1 MKNKSILV
9 FYALCA
15 LVPIIFIAVAFFGP
29 EKEIAISLKGP
40 NTFGLDD
47 EKITKKYDQLEDK
60 EKKKREKFKKEVE
73 KKWDSYKE
81 STSKTYVSYSK
92 DLNSRTIVDF
102 EKGEVTIEVI
112 MDEDEGQ
119 DGSYNLDLDMDR
131 DIQISRGKNTRKQNI
146 ILSIGTSLVNM
157 TNIFALQEKE
167 KKDNSARSKDSKTLN
182 SKFTKLL
189 SNIMKEKGDD
199 GQPILKD
206 QLVDAKGKAV
216 EGMSNTLD
224 FAKSVVSK
232 QSKKVRMHFSKD
244 GKKRTIISLKLP
256 LSDDHIAKRRDR
268 YKDLII
274 IEARRFNIPPE
285 IALAIAETESAFN
298 PKAKSHVPA
307 YGLMQL
313 VPKTGARDAYQWI
326 YKKDK
331 YVSGRYLYKPKNNVE
346 LGCAYLSMI
355 RQHYFSGIRNDERA
369 YLCAIPAYNTGV
381 GNVSKALIDKRNIKE
396 ASKKANKMNKK
407 ELYDKLYTDLS
418 SKEARNYLKKVWARK
433 EKYK

>member
-1 MKNKSILV
+1 MKNKSIVV
-9 FYALCA
+9 FYTLCA

-47 EKITKKYDQLEDK
+47 EKITKKYDEVEKK
-60 EKKKREKFKKEVE
+60 EKEKREKFKKEVE
-73 KKWDSYKE
+73 KKWDSFKE

-92 DLNSRTIVDF
+92 DLTSRTIVDF

-112 MDEDEGQ
+112 IDEDQ
-119 DGSYNLDLDMDR
+119 DGSYNLDLDTDR
-131 DIQISRGKNTRKQNI
+131 SIQIAGKNNTRNI
-146 ILSIGTSLVNM
+146 ILSISTSLVNM
-157 TNIFALQEKE
+157 VTTFALQDTAEQ
-167 KKDNSARSKDSKTLN
+167 DNLAGSNDSKALD

-189 SNIMKEKGDD
+189 SNIFKEKGDD

-206 QLVDAKGKAV
+206 QLVDASGKV
-216 EGMSNTLD
+216 VKGMSNTLN
-224 FAKSVVSK
+224 FAKSVVNT

-256 LSDDHIAKRRDR
+256 LSNDHIAKRRDR
-268 YKDLII
+268 YKDLIV

-313 VPKTGARDAYQWI
+313 VPKSGARDAYQWI

-355 RQHYFSGIRNDERA
+355 RHHYFSRIRDDERA
-369 YLCAIPAYNTGV
+369 YICAIPAYNTGV
-381 GNVSKALIDKRNIKE
+381 GNVSKALVDKANIKK
-396 ASKKANKMNKK
+396 ASKKANKMSTE

-418 SKEARNYLKKVWARK
+418 SKEARNYLKKVWTRK
-433 EKYK
+433 ENYK

>member
-1 MKNKSILV
+1 MKNKSIIV
-9 FYALCA
+9 FYTLCA
-15 LVPIIFIAVAFFGP
+15 LIPIIFIAVAFFGP
-29 EKEIAISLKGP
+29 EKEVPISLQGP
-40 NTFGLDD
+40 NTFGFDD
-47 EKITKKYDQLEDK
+47 EKITKKYDELEKK

-73 KKWDSYKE
+73 KKWDSFKE
-81 STSKTYVSYSK
+81 STSKTYVTYSK

-119 DGSYNLDLDMDR
+119 NGSYNLDLDKR
-131 DIQISRGKNTRKQNI
+131 GHIQIAGKNNLRKI
-146 ILSIGTSLVNM
+146 ILSISTSLVNKAI
-157 TNIFALQEKE
+157 TFPLQEKE
-167 KKDNSARSKDSKTLN
+167 KQDNLVGSKDSKALD
-182 SKFTKLL
+182 SKFAKLL
-189 SNIMKEKGDD
+189 SNIFKEKGDD

-206 QLVDAKGKAV
+206 QLVDARGKAV
-216 EGMSNTLD
+216 KGMSNTLN
-224 FAKSVVSK
+224 FAKTVVGT

-268 YKDLII
+268 YKDLIV

-331 YVSGRYLYKPKNNVE
+331 HISGKYLFKPKNNVE

-355 RQHYFSGIRNDERA
+355 RHHYFSGIRDDELA
-369 YLCAIPAYNTGV
+369 YICAIPAYNTGV
-381 GNVSKALIDKRNIKE
+381 GNVSKALVDQTNIRK
-396 ASKKANKMNKK
+396 ASKKANKMDAD
-407 ELYDKLYTDLS
+407 ELYDKLYTDLG
-418 SKEARNYLKKVWARK
+418 SKEAKNYLKKVWTRK
-433 EKYK
+433 ENYK

>member
-1 MKNKSILV
+1 MKNKSIIV
-9 FYALCA
+9 FYTLCA
-15 LVPIIFIAVAFFGP
+15 FIPIIFIAVAFFGP
-29 EKEIAISLKGP
+29 EKEVPISLQGP
-40 NTFGLDD
+40 NTFGFDD
-47 EKITKKYDQLEDK
+47 EKITKKYDELEKK

-73 KKWDSYKE
+73 KKWDSFKE
-81 STSKTYVSYSK
+81 STSKTYVTYSK

-119 DGSYNLDLDMDR
+119 NGSYNLDLNKR
-131 DIQISRGKNTRKQNI
+131 GHIQIAGKNNLRKI
-146 ILSIGTSLVNM
+146 ILLISTSLVNKAI
-157 TNIFALQEKE
+157 TFPLQEKE
-167 KKDNSARSKDSKTLN
+167 KQDNLVGSKDSKALD
-182 SKFTKLL
+182 SKFAKLL
-189 SNIMKEKGDD
+189 SNIFKEKGDD

-206 QLVDAKGKAV
+206 QLVDARGKAV
-216 EGMSNTLD
+216 KGMSNTLN
-224 FAKSVVSK
+224 FAKTVVGT

-268 YKDLII
+268 YKDLIV

-331 YVSGRYLYKPKNNVE
+331 HISGKYLFKPKNNVE

-355 RQHYFSGIRNDERA
+355 RHHYFSGIRDDELA
-369 YLCAIPAYNTGV
+369 YICAIPAYNTGV
-381 GNVSKALIDKRNIKE
+381 GNVSKALVDQTNIRK
-396 ASKKANKMNKK
+396 ASKKANKMDAD
-407 ELYDKLYTDLS
+407 ELYDKLYTDLG
-418 SKEARNYLKKVWARK
+418 SKEAKNYLKKVWTRK
-433 EKYK
+433 ENYK